1 MTDHTDPRFDPDAPE
16 LTDDQIGSARPFAEM
31 FPDLAATIRRRGAQ
45 KSPVKTRTTIRL
57 SSDVIDHF
65 RSGGSG
71 WQTRIDQVLRDW
83 IAGKAA

>member
-1 MTDHTDPRFDPDAPE
+1 MTDPRFDLDAPE
-16 LTDDQIGSARPFAEM
+16 LTDAQITSAKPFAEL

-45 KSPVKTRTTIRL
+45 KSPVKTRTSIRL
-57 SSDVIDHF
+57 SPEVVDHF
-65 RSGGSG
+65 RAGGIG

>member
-1 MTDHTDPRFDPDAPE
+1 MTDPRFDPDAPE
-16 LTDDQIGSARPFAEM
+16 LTDAEIASASPFADM

-45 KSPVKTRTTIRL
+45 KSPVKTRTSIRL
-57 SSDVIDHF
+57 SPEVIDHF
-65 RSGGSG
+65 RAGGNG